1 MIQGVCELGKVR
13 ILVVDDDQTIRAT
26 FRAWLMEEG
35 YEVDVAATGKEAI
48 DKSQSEV
55 YNLAL
60 VDIRLPDM
68 EGTRLLTELKET
80 TPRMRK
86 LIVTGYP
93 DLQNAV
99 TSVRNH
105 ADYYFIKPV
114 SLADVAMV
122 VKEQLREQ
130 EAEREYG
137 QAKVAEFVETRLRE
151 NPD

>member
-1 MIQGVCELGKVR
+1 MGKVR

-60 VDIRLPDM
+60 IDIRLPDM
-68 EGTRLLTELKET
+68 EGTRLLKELKET

-99 TSVRNH
+99 ASVRSH

-114 SLADVAMV
+114 SLAEVAKV

-130 EAEREYG
+130 ETEREHG
-137 QAKVAEFVETRLRE
+137 QTKVAEFVESRLRE
-151 NPD
+151 SPD

>member
-1 MIQGVCELGKVR
+1 LEKAK
-13 ILVVDDDQTIRAT
+13 ILVVDDDETIRAT
-26 FRAWLMEEG
+26 FRAWLLEEG
-35 YEVDVAATGKEAI
+35 FEVDVAATGKEAI

-68 EGTRLLTELKET
+68 EGIRLLKEMKET

-86 LIVTGYP
+86 IIVTGYP

-99 TSVRNH
+99 ASVRNN

-114 SLADVAMV
+114 SLDEVTKV

-130 EAEREYG
+130 ETEREYG
-137 QAKVAEFVETRLRE
+137 ERKVADFVETRLRE

>member
-1 MIQGVCELGKVR
+1 MIWRVCELGKVR
-13 ILVVDDDQTIRAT
+13 ILVVDDDVTIRAT
-26 FRAWLMEEG
+26 FRAWLTEQG
-35 YEVDVAATGKEAI
+35 FEVDVAATGKEAV
-48 DKSQSEV
+48 DKSQNEV

-68 EGTRLLTELKET
+68 EGIRLLKDMKET

-86 LIVTGYP
+86 IIVTGYP

-99 TSVRNH
+99 ASVRNH

-114 SLADVAMV
+114 SLAELTEVI
-122 VKEQLREQ
+122 KEQLREQ

-137 QAKVAEFVETRLRE
+137 QRRVADFVQTRLRE